1 MVNSKLFALF
11 WAIHSIVAS
20 VFAGPISQKVF
31 TVDERY
37 EVGGVDNGNS
47 VTIELNSTSLLD
59 GNPLS
64 GWSIDTSP
72 SFGDLDVSDLFTG
85 ETVIYTPDPFS
96 ENDDF
101 FIWNALE
108 DNGSDLVPIKYKV
121 VINVNEVNNLPQF
134 SNTVVDSYDFAENQ
148 NIVATIAVIDYD
160 SDAAVTP
167 SQLTLTPTGTHG
179 YLFEASS
186 ATKSGERYT
195 FTLSWKNGI
204 IPDFESAPLSTKFYT
219 IGLDVT
225 DDNPSTVSY
234 YQDITLNLT
243 NIQEPPEIANPISLT
258 AVNNSAIILNEDEN
272 TEEKEDLAP
281 IEISASDPDG
291 GNIY

>member
-11 WAIHSIVAS
+11 FGLFISLS
-20 VFAGPISQKVF
+20 LVFSQDQYPQKVF

-72 SFGDLDVSDLFTG
+72 SFGDLDYSDLLTG
-85 ETVIYTPDPFS
+85 GQTVIYTPSPFS

-160 SDAAVTP
+160 SDATVTP

-179 YLFEASS
+179 YLFQASS

-195 FTLSWKNGI
+195 FTLSWKKR
-204 IPDFESAPLSTKFYT
+204 DYS
-219 IGLDVT
+219 
-225 DDNPSTVSY
+225 
-234 YQDITLNLT
+234 
-243 NIQEPPEIANPISLT
+243 
-258 AVNNSAIILNEDEN
+258 
-272 TEEKEDLAP
+272 
-281 IEISASDPDG
+281 
-291 GNIY
+291 